1 MKILITGGTGFIGKK
16 LCHFL
21 LGKDHQLT
29 VLSRKPEKVSTLCG
43 ESVESIKNLDQLTA
57 SDTFDAIINLAGEGI
72 ADARWTDIRKQQL
85 LDSRINI
92 TKQLIS
98 YIKKATNKPRVLISG
113 SAIGYYGDKG
123 STILTEESLPHEEF
137 SHHLC
142 ALWEATAFEAETLGV
157 RTCVIRTAL
166 VIGDDGGFLKRMLLP
181 FKLGLGGPMGD
192 GKQWM
197 SWIHRTD
204 LIAIIDT
211 LLESPTLEGIFNA
224 SSPGS
229 VTNREFSKT
238 LGEVLNRPA
247 IIPVPAFVLKILLG
261 EMSMLLLGG
270 QRVIPDRLEKAGF
283 EFKFKALSHALS
295 NVT

>member
-1 MKILITGGTGFIGKK
+1 MKILMTGGTGFIGKK

-21 LGKDHQLT
+21 LGKGHQLT
-29 VLSRKPEKVSTLCG
+29 VLSRNPAKVSALCG
-43 ESVESIKNLDQLTA
+43 ESVGSIKNLDQLAA

-72 ADARWTDIRKQQL
+72 ADARWTDIRKQQI
-85 LDSRINI
+85 LDSRINT

-98 YIKKATNKPRVLISG
+98 YIEKATNKPSVLISG

-123 STILTEESLPHEEF
+123 STVLTEESLPHEEF

-142 ALWEATAFEAETLGV
+142 ALWEAAAFEAEKLGV

-181 FKLGLGGPMGD
+181 FKFGLGGRMGD
-192 GKQWM
+192 GEQWM

-204 LIAIIDT
+204 LIAIIET
-211 LLESPTLEGIFNA
+211 LLKSSTLQGVFNA
-224 SSPGS
+224 SSPQP

-238 LGEVLNRPA
+238 LGAVLNRPA

-270 QRVIPDRLEKAGF
+270 QRVIPERLEKAGF
-283 EFKFKALSHALS
+283 EFKFRALSHALS
-295 NVT
+295 NVI